1 MDRKQ
6 HLFIDNQLFI
16 HRQLKEVSAHLVW
29 PDQNAFIQRFSFV
42 PQLLAL
48 NQESRLTI
56 LLQLLQLLLNARQT
70 TNHLSENRNVEIDK
84 EKAFLKLADKSQQLE
99 KWGVILLDAFEP
111 NAGTLSQRFN
121 LFLYFIISLEIP
133 DKI

>member
-1 MDRKQ
+1 M
-6 HLFIDNQLFI
+6 
-16 HRQLKEVSAHLVW
+16 
-29 PDQNAFIQRFSFV
+29 
-42 PQLLAL
+42 
-48 NQESRLTI
+48 
-56 LLQLLQLLLNARQT
+56 QLLLNARQT